1 MRSLP
6 ITNDIEQMAGLEPF
20 VTEITEIFNLP
31 EDFSFSLSLALD
43 ETVANVIMY
52 AYPGQ
57 TGMPVH
63 IEADGVPG
71 KKLIIRII
79 DEGVPFD
86 PTKEAPEVDTTLD
99 TEDREIG
106 GLGLLLV
113 RECMDEVLYERK
125 NDSNILSLIKYF

>member
-1 MRSLP
+1 MHSLP
-6 ITNDIEQMAGLEPF
+6 ITNDIEQMASLEPF
-20 VTEITEIFNLP
+20 VAEITEIFNLP

-52 AYPGQ
+52 AYPGK

-79 DEGVPFD
+79 DEGIPFD

>member
-1 MRSLP
+1 MHSLP
-6 ITNDIEQMAGLEPF
+6 ITNDIEQMASLEPF
-20 VTEITEIFNLP
+20 VAEITEIFNLP

-79 DEGVPFD
+79 DEGIPFD